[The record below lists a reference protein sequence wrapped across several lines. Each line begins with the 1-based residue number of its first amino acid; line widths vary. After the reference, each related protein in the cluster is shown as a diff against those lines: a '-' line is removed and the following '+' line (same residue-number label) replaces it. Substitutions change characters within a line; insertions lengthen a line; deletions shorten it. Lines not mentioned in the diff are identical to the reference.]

1 MPEGLTVE
9 RYEQAEVDMQH
20 RVGRRGFAVHAL
32 LYVVTVAALTTINL
46 VGNTDVIWFPFV
58 LVGWGIG
65 VLIHYL
71 TGVRWS
77 GADIRRHQKAVEKHA
92 LGDAG

>member
-1 MPEGLTVE
+1 MAEELTVE
-9 RYEQAEVDMQH
+9 RYERAEVDMQQH
-20 RVGRRGFAVHAL
+20 VGRRGFAVHAV
-32 LYVVTVAALTTINL
+32 LYVVVVAALTTINL
-46 VGNTDVIWFPFV
+46 VGNSDVIWFPFV
-58 LVGWGIG
+58 MVGWGIG

-92 LGDAG
+92 LRGR